1 MITCIVKLRDRPV
14 VDQLPED
21 EPISPQYT
29 MAEAAQEV
37 KEAFG
42 KGGNPDAPI
51 PEEFVG
57 WVNTPP
63 TPDGYFRCAF
73 DAAYSQ
79 AMEYVQSIGGT
90 VTCDIIAV
98 EWEGQEMI
106 QVGTDEAGGPIY
118 LGIIAGVGM
127 RAENIEEDGQDG
139 E

>member
-21 EPISPQYT
+21 SEPLSPQYT
-29 MAEAAQEV
+29 MAEAAKEV

-73 DAAYSQ
+73 DVAYAQ

-98 EWEGQEMI
+98 EWDGQEMFKI
-106 QVGTDEAGGPIY
+106 GDEYLALVAGCP
-118 LGIIAGVGM
+118 M
-127 RAENIEEDGQDG
+127 KSEEVV

>member
-98 EWEGQEMI
+98 EWEGQEMF
-106 QVGTDEAGGPIY
+106 QVGEY
-118 LGIIAGVGM
+118 L
-127 RAENIEEDGQDG
+127 DQDG
-139 E
+139 VLQPEYLAFIASCPMKQVEVVE